1 VPVAS
6 VRTTAPADLTRA
18 LINLAASGLRTHCS
32 DPGSREL
39 WVSDHPAERTEA
51 ARLCIGCP
59 VLTPAVRQPTPETN
73 AGTSGEDATTP
84 AADHKESTAMTKA
97 ERINYCARMG

>member
-1 VPVAS
+1 MPVAS

-59 VLTPAVRQPTPETN
+59 VLTPCRE
-73 AGTSGEDATTP
+73 
-84 AADHKESTAMTKA
+84 AADARD
-97 ERINYCARMG
+97 ERWHVWAGRDYTRR